1 MFVYVLEDVSSTCRL
16 WVIVFYIT
24 NKFEIF
30 LFEITVGLSHV

>member
-16 WVIVFYIT
+16 WIILSYIK

-30 LFEITVGLSHV
+30 LFEITSGLSHV